1 LYQFLHE
8 RGFEVQLCRVDETA
22 DWLSRLIASS
32 PLAVILD
39 NQLAAHEGWLIIGML
54 KRQPA
59 TERLPVLIYSLD
71 TEHDQGE
78 LLELNYLHKPLR
90 PEQLAQELARYGE
103 SDTEQRVVLVVDD
116 DPNILDLHCRL
127 LERHG
132 CRALRARHGREAL
145 EVVEQTRPDL
155 ILLDLMMPVMDGFA
169 VLDALRSRETTRNIP
184 VIVLTARV
192 LSEADV
198 ERCNR
203 GVAAILSKGLFD
215 TNETLK
221 HIEAALA
228 RQRTLGSATQRL
240 VRRAMAFIHA
250 HYAEALNREEI
261 AGHVG
266 ISADYL
272 TDCFRQELGITPV
285 TYLNRYR
292 LRQAR
297 ELLENTDLKITHIA
311 LAVGFS
317 ESAHFTRTFQ
327 REMGVSP
334 RAYRR
339 GKSTAST

>member
-1 LYQFLHE
+1 
-8 RGFEVQLCRVDETA
+8 
-22 DWLSRLIASS
+22 
-32 PLAVILD
+32 LAV
-39 NQLAAHEGWLIIGML
+39 HEGWAIIGLL

-59 TERLPVLIYSLD
+59 TARLPVLIYALD
-71 TEHDQGE
+71 AEHDQGE

-90 PEQLAQELARYGE
+90 AEELAQELARYGE
-103 SDTEQRVVLVVDD
+103 VEAEQRIVLVVDD

-127 LERHG
+127 VERSG

-145 EVVEQTRPDL
+145 DVMEHTQPDL
-155 ILLDLMMPVMDGFA
+155 ILLDLMMPVMDGFE
-169 VLDALRSRETTRNIP
+169 VMEALRVSEATRNIP

-192 LSEADV
+192 LSDADI

-215 TNETLK
+215 SQETLK

-250 HYAEALNREEI
+250 HYAEALSRDEI
-261 AGHVG
+261 ASHVG

-272 TDCFRQELGITPV
+272 TDCFRQELGLTPV

-292 LRQAR
+292 LLQAR
-297 ELLENTDLKITHIA
+297 ELLENTDLKITQIA

-327 REMGVSP
+327 REVGVSP
-334 RAYRR
+334 RAYRQ
-339 GKSTAST
+339 GKRPPTTS